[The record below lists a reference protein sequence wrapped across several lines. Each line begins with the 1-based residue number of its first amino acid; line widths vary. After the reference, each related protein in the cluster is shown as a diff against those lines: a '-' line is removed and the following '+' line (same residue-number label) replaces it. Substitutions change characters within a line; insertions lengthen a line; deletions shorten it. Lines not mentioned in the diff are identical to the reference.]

1 MCLFVGSTQKDVT
14 LCQLFPGDFKLKREV
29 CKDRILCLPAYMT
42 RFFCSK
48 SIQLRGCVHLHHL
61 SIDNSRVLAAVRG
74 CRMWVVGL
82 CCHWLYGDKL
92 QGARGGV
99 IWIWR
104 TEKEFTHKETTN
116 TSNHY
121 IVSQRGLNGHTLSL
135 SVCLITTPACPP
147 KGSCHLLTLGIMSNI
162 SCLCQQTS
170 FWMETIDHKDRFDFQ
185 TCGIA
190 SLW

>member
-14 LCQLFPGDFKLKREV
+14 MCQLFPGDFKLKRDARTEFYV
-29 CKDRILCLPAYMT
+29 FQLLWHI
-42 RFFCSK
+42 FFCSK
-48 SIQLRGCVHLHHL
+48 SIRLRGCVHMHHL

-82 CCHWLYGDKL
+82 SCHWLYGDKL

-121 IVSQRGLNGHTLSL
+121 IVSQRGINGHTLSL

-147 KGSCHLLTLGIMSNI
+147 KGSCHL
-162 SCLCQQTS
+162 
-170 FWMETIDHKDRFDFQ
+170 FTIVKHQLSVSANEFLDGDNRSQ
-185 TCGIA
+185 R
-190 SLW
+190 

>member
-1 MCLFVGSTQKDVT
+1 MWVAHRKMWPCANFFLAILNLREKYARTEFYVF
-14 LCQLFPGDFKLKREV
+14 QLIWHG
-29 CKDRILCLPAYMT
+29 
-42 RFFCSK
+42 FFCSK

-121 IVSQRGLNGHTLSL
+121 IVSQRGINGHTLSL
-135 SVCLITTPACPP
+135 SICLITTPACPP